1 MATNRLQPPSPP
13 WLQQAL
19 QELRDRNPDHKF
31 ESTMRYVIMNEAH
44 ENRET
49 GKIESKAV
57 KLDGLSLSDPLPPNH
72 KSYYLPRIRCQD
84 CPGKLYNAGPGQTVT
99 NFELH
104 LKNRQHM
111 SNVSSRIGRPVS

>member
-1 MATNRLQPPSPP
+1 
-13 WLQQAL
+13 
-19 QELRDRNPDHKF
+19 
-31 ESTMRYVIMNEAH
+31 MRYVIMNEGH

-57 KLDGLSLSDPLPPNH
+57 KLDSLSQSDPLPPNH
-72 KSYYLPRIRCQD
+72 KTTYLPRIRCQD
-84 CPGKLYNAGPGQTVT
+84 CPGKLYNAGPGQSVT

-111 SNVSSRIGRPVS
+111 SNVSTRIGRPVA